1 MITDIIQGCPTK
13 LNGDLKGIND
23 LRQRRDDLYQF
34 LEKSPLANKNV
45 NKAESETMLI
55 ELIGINIAA
64 IMGDKAALV
73 AKYIPIILYKI
84 ERIKIS
90 IMTSLPFLA

>member
-1 MITDIIQGCPTK
+1 M
-13 LNGDLKGIND
+13 
-23 LRQRRDDLYQF
+23 
-34 LEKSPLANKNV
+34 
-45 NKAESETMLI
+45 NKAERETILI

-73 AKYIPIILYKI
+73 AKYIPIILYKM
-84 ERIKIS
+84 ERMKIS